1 MSIPKTYNYI
11 ITYRVIEPVIQSYY
25 SKAKVIAE
33 KGEYDKETILSLVL
47 SYISRLNRSFNI
59 LMQIRIKDIEEK
71 VSIQLATILGQFM
84 LDEEDKLEMKIA
96 TLRYWINRLLI
107 NKWEETPIYNHL
119 FVKLEELGVHPTNE
133 IVDVKEV
140 PSPDLKTKQGYSYT
154 LVDEDVQDSLSGL
167 FKSLKE
173 KKCIDPATEFETFYN
188 AFTGKSL
195 GTIEKRI
202 KWIRPKILLVYFII
216 RLLHLKKI
224 GVYDL
229 EPNYKIQDDSNYWKQ
244 MEAVFMDK
252 NGKPMDN
259 GAREYAKIGLEV
271 VPKDVQLIDNIL
283 IRGISGPINQ
293 YDSLR

>member
-59 LMQIRIKDIEEK
+59 LMQIRTKDIEEK
-71 VSIQLATILGQFM
+71 VRIQLATILGQFM

-107 NKWEETPIYNHL
+107 NKWEGTPLYNYL

-188 AFTGKSL
+188 AFTGKPL

-202 KWIRPKILLVYFII
+202 IWIRPKILLVYFII

>member
-59 LMQIRIKDIEEK
+59 LMQIRTKDIEEK
-71 VSIQLATILGQFM
+71 VRIQLATILGQFM
-84 LDEEDKLEMKIA
+84 LDEEDKLEMKKA

-107 NKWEETPIYNHL
+107 NKWEGTPLYNYL

-140 PSPDLKTKQGYSYT
+140 LSPDQKTKQGYSYT

-173 KKCIDPATEFETFYN
+173 KKCIAPATEFETFYN
-188 AFTGKSL
+188 AFTGKPL

-202 KWIRPKILLVYFII
+202 IWIRPKILLVYFIV

>member
-1 MSIPKTYNYI
+1 M
-11 ITYRVIEPVIQSYY
+11 TYRVIEPVIKSYY
-25 SKAKVIAE
+25 SKAKVIEE

-59 LMQIRIKDIEEK
+59 LMQIRTKDIEEK
-71 VSIQLATILGQFM
+71 VRIQLATILGQFM
-84 LDEEDKLEMKIA
+84 LDEEDKLEMKKA

-107 NKWEETPIYNHL
+107 NKWEGTPLYNYL

-140 PSPDLKTKQGYSYT
+140 LSPDQKTKQGYSYT

-188 AFTGKSL
+188 AFTGKPL

-202 KWIRPKILLVYFII
+202 IWIRPKILLVYFIV

>member
-11 ITYRVIEPVIQSYY
+11 LTYRVIEPVIKSYY
-25 SKAKVIAE
+25 SKAKVIEE

-59 LMQIRIKDIEEK
+59 LMQIRTKDIEEK

-84 LDEEDKLEMKIA
+84 LDEEDKLEMKKA

-107 NKWEETPIYNHL
+107 NKWEETPIYNNL

-140 PSPDLKTKQGYSYT
+140 LSPDQKTKQGYSYT

-195 GTIEKRI
+195 GRIEKRI

-259 GAREYAKIGLEV
+259 GAREYAKIALEV

>member
-11 ITYRVIEPVIQSYY
+11 ITYRVIEPVIKSYY
-25 SKAKVIAE
+25 SKAKVIEE

-59 LMQIRIKDIEEK
+59 LMQIRTKDIEEK

-140 PSPDLKTKQGYSYT
+140 PLPDQKTKQGYSYT

>member
-1 MSIPKTYNYI
+1 M
-11 ITYRVIEPVIQSYY
+11 TYRVIEPVIKSYY
-25 SKAKVIAE
+25 SKAKVIEE

-47 SYISRLNRSFNI
+47 SYISRLNKSFNI
-59 LMQIRIKDIEEK
+59 LMQIRTKDIEEK

-119 FVKLEELGVHPTNE
+119 LVKLEELGVHPTNE

-188 AFTGKSL
+188 AFTGKPL

-202 KWIRPKILLVYFII
+202 IWIRPKILLVYFIV

-259 GAREYAKIGLEV
+259 GLKEYAKIGSEL
-271 VPKDVQLIDNIL
+271 VPKNVEIIDNLL

>member
-1 MSIPKTYNYI
+1 MSISKTYNYI
-11 ITYRVIEPVIQSYY
+11 MAYRVIEPVIKSYY
-25 SKAKVIAE
+25 SKAKVIEE

-59 LMQIRIKDIEEK
+59 LMQIRTKDIEEK

-259 GAREYAKIGLEV
+259 GAKEYAKIGSELI
-271 VPKDVQLIDNIL
+271 PKNVEIIDNLL

>member
-25 SKAKVIAE
+25 SKAKVIEE

-59 LMQIRIKDIEEK
+59 LMQIRTKDIEEK
-71 VSIQLATILGQFM
+71 VRIQLATILGQFM

-107 NKWEETPIYNHL
+107 NKWEGTPLYNYL

-140 PSPDLKTKQGYSYT
+140 PSPDQKTKQGYSYT

-202 KWIRPKILLVYFII
+202 KWIRPKILLVYFIV

>member
-1 MSIPKTYNYI
+1 MSISKTYNYI
-11 ITYRVIEPVIQSYY
+11 LTYRVIEPVIKSYY
-25 SKAKVIAE
+25 SKAKVIEE

-59 LMQIRIKDIEEK
+59 LMQIRTKDIEEK
-71 VSIQLATILGQFM
+71 VNIQFVTILGQFM
-84 LDEEDKLEMKIA
+84 LDEKDKLEMKKA

-107 NKWEETPIYNHL
+107 NKWEGTPLYNYL

-140 PSPDLKTKQGYSYT
+140 LSPDQKTKQGYSYT

-188 AFTGKSL
+188 AFTGKPL

-202 KWIRPKILLVYFII
+202 IWIRPKILLVYFIV

>member
-25 SKAKVIAE
+25 SKAKVIEE

-59 LMQIRIKDIEEK
+59 LMQIRTKDIEEK

-140 PSPDLKTKQGYSYT
+140 PLPDQKTKQGYSYT

>member
-59 LMQIRIKDIEEK
+59 LMQIRTKDIEEK

-259 GAREYAKIGLEV
+259 GAKEYAKIGSELI
-271 VPKDVQLIDNIL
+271 PKNVEIIDNLL

>member
-1 MSIPKTYNYI
+1 MSISKTYNYI
-11 ITYRVIEPVIQSYY
+11 MAYRVIEPVIQSYY

-59 LMQIRIKDIEEK
+59 LMQIRTKDIEEK

-259 GAREYAKIGLEV
+259 GAKEYAKIGSELI
-271 VPKDVQLIDNIL
+271 PKNVEIIDNLL

>member
-1 MSIPKTYNYI
+1 M
-11 ITYRVIEPVIQSYY
+11 IQSYY

-59 LMQIRIKDIEEK
+59 LMQIRTKDIEEK

-173 KKCIDPATEFETFYN
+173 KKCIDPATEFETFYD

>member
-59 LMQIRIKDIEEK
+59 LMQIRTKDIEEK
-71 VSIQLATILGQFM
+71 VRIQLATILGQFM

-107 NKWEETPIYNHL
+107 NKWEGTPLYNYL

-188 AFTGKSL
+188 AFTGKPL

-202 KWIRPKILLVYFII
+202 IWIRPKILLVYFIV

>member
-59 LMQIRIKDIEEK
+59 LMQIRTKDIEEK

-154 LVDEDVQDSLSGL
+154 LVDEDVEDSLSGL

-173 KKCIDPATEFETFYN
+173 KKCIDPATEFETFYD

>member
-11 ITYRVIEPVIQSYY
+11 LTYRVIEPVIKSYY
-25 SKAKVIAE
+25 SKAKVIEE

-59 LMQIRIKDIEEK
+59 LMQIRTKDIEEK

-84 LDEEDKLEMKIA
+84 LDEEDKLEMKKA

-107 NKWEETPIYNHL
+107 NKWEETPIYNNL

-140 PSPDLKTKQGYSYT
+140 LSPDQKTKQGYSYT

-195 GTIEKRI
+195 GRIEKRI

-259 GAREYAKIGLEV
+259 GAREYAKIALEV

-283 IRGISGPINQ
+283 IRGISGLINQ

>member
-59 LMQIRIKDIEEK
+59 LMQIRTKDIEEK
-71 VSIQLATILGQFM
+71 VRIQLATILGQFM
-84 LDEEDKLEMKIA
+84 LDEEDKLEMKKA

-107 NKWEETPIYNHL
+107 NKWEGTPLYNYL

-140 PSPDLKTKQGYSYT
+140 LSPDQKTKQGYSYT

-188 AFTGKSL
+188 AFTGKPL

-202 KWIRPKILLVYFII
+202 IWIRPKILLVYFIV